1 MCLLKFI
8 YVYIL
13 YVYEEEDDKRGA
25 CGMREENEWNKRGNR
40 EERKRKTRA
49 KRKEK
54 RKEREMN
61 VVQDVVAVC
70 CSVLQYIAVFCGRHK
85 ERTVV
90 QMCGAAHYYNTR
102 TTQSC
107 N

>member
-13 YVYEEEDDKRGA
+13 YVYEEEDDKREA
-25 CGMREENEWNKRGNR
+25 SGMREENEWNKRGNR

-70 CSVLQYIAVFCGRHK
+70 CSVLQCVAVSVPQLERRNAK
-85 ERTVV
+85 E
-90 QMCGAAHYYNTR
+90 
-102 TTQSC
+102 QS
-107 N
+107 